1 MSAFAF
7 FGALEIGLLYGLVAL
22 GVYLTFRVL
31 DFPDLSVDGSFPMGA
46 AVAATA
52 IVAGIDPWVATGM
65 AIAAGAATGWVTA
78 FLAVRC
84 GILHLLASILT
95 MIAAFS
101 INIRIMGR
109 PNIALLGEE
118 TILTPFEML
127 GDPMYIRPLVVG
139 VLVLISAWFIVRLLN
154 SDFGLALRATGVNS
168 RMVSAQGGSTSFYTY
183 FGLALS
189 NGFVGFSGALF
200 AQTNSFAD
208 VTSGVGTIVVG
219 LAAVILGQT
228 LIPGRKIWVA
238 VTAVIVGS
246 VLYRLAVAFALS
258 SGMFGLQ
265 ASDLNLVTAVL
276 VAVALIAPK
285 IKGNL
290 KAKKR
295 HSGAQ
300 AQAQAQAQNQS
311 QNQVKQAG
319 QKTAGTVT
327 KTGEVT

>member
-52 IVAGIDPWVATGM
+52 IVAGVNPWLATGM
-65 AIAAGAATGWVTA
+65 AILAGAMTGWVTA

-109 PNIALLGEE
+109 PNLALLGEE
-118 TILTPFEML
+118 TILTPFESL
-127 GDPMYIRPLVVG
+127 GDPMFIRPMVVG
-139 VLVLISAWFIVRLLN
+139 ILVLISSWLVVRLLN
-154 SDFGLALRATGVNS
+154 SDFGLGLRATGVNA
-168 RMVSAQGGSTSFYTY
+168 RMVRAQGGSTSFYTY

-189 NGFVGFSGALF
+189 NGFVGFAGALF

-238 VTAVIVGS
+238 VVEVVVGS

-276 VAVALIAPK
+276 VAIALIAPK
-285 IKGNL
+285 LKGNM
-290 KAKKR
+290 AIKKPVN
-295 HSGAQ
+295 SGA
-300 AQAQAQAQNQS
+300 S
-311 QNQVKQAG
+311 GGKQKSGGAL
-319 QKTAGTVT
+319 
-327 KTGEVT
+327 

>member
-7 FGALEIGLLYGLVAL
+7 FGALEIGLIYGLVAL

-31 DFPDLSVDGSFPMGA
+31 DFPDLTVDGSFPMGA

-52 IVAGIDPWVATGM
+52 IVAGIDPWVATVM
-65 AIAAGAATGWVTA
+65 AIIAASATGWVTA

-109 PNIALLGEE
+109 PNIALLGSD
-118 TILTPFEML
+118 TILTPFETM
-127 GDPMYIRPLVVG
+127 GDSMYIRPLVVG
-139 VLVLISAWFIVRLLN
+139 VLVLFSAWFVIRLLN
-154 SDFGLALRATGVNS
+154 SDFGLGLRATGVNQ
-168 RMVSAQGGSTSFYTY
+168 RMVKAQGANTGFYTY
-183 FGLALS
+183 FALALS
-189 NGFVGFSGALF
+189 NGFVGFAGALF

-208 VTSGVGTIVVG
+208 VTSGTGTIVVG

-238 VTAVIVGS
+238 VCAVIIGS

-258 SGMFGLQ
+258 TGMFGLQ

-285 IKGNL
+285 LKGNMQ
-290 KAKKR
+290 AKK
-295 HSGAQ
+295 GGKPAANQ
-300 AQAQAQAQNQS
+300 AVS
-311 QNQVKQAG
+311 KQANKSG
-319 QKTAGTVT
+319 DVA
-327 KTGEVT
+327 

>member
-7 FGALEIGLLYGLVAL
+7 FGALEIGLVYGLVAL

-52 IVAGIDPWVATGM
+52 IVSGIDPWIATFM
-65 AIAAGAATGWVTA
+65 AIIAGAITGWVTA
-78 FLAVRC
+78 FLTVRC
-84 GILHLLASILT
+84 GILNLLASILT

-109 PNIALLGEE
+109 PNIALIGSD
-118 TILTPFEML
+118 TILTPFESM

-139 VLVLISAWFIVRLLN
+139 ILVLLSSFFVVRMLN
-154 SDFGLALRATGVNS
+154 SDFGLGLRATGVNA
-168 RMVSAQGGSTSFYTY
+168 RMVAAQGASTAFYTY
-183 FGLALS
+183 VGLAIS
-189 NGFVGFSGALF
+189 NGFVGFAGALF

-219 LAAVILGQT
+219 LASVILGQT
-228 LIPGRKIWVA
+228 LLPGRRIWVA
-238 VTAVIVGS
+238 VVAVVLGS

-258 SGMFGLQ
+258 TGMFGLQ

-276 VAVALIAPK
+276 VALALVMPK
-285 IKGNL
+285 VQKRMKTK
-290 KAKKR
+290 KAIGGK
-295 HSGAQ
+295 A
-300 AQAQAQAQNQS
+300 
-311 QNQVKQAG
+311 
-319 QKTAGTVT
+319 
-327 KTGEVT
+327 

>member
-1 MSAFAF
+1 MSFFALI
-7 FGALEIGLLYGLVAL
+7 GTLEIGLVYGLVAL

-52 IVAGIDPWVATGM
+52 IVAGVNPWLATMLAILAGGM
-65 AIAAGAATGWVTA
+65 CGLVTA

-109 PNIALLGEE
+109 PNLALLGDD
-118 TILTPFEML
+118 TILTPFENFAFETGL
-127 GDPMYIRPLVVG
+127 DAGL
-139 VLVLISAWFIVRLLN
+139 VRLAVVLALVIFSGWFVTRLLA
-154 SDFGLALRATGVNS
+154 SDFGLGLRATGVNS
-168 RMVSAQGGSTSFYTY
+168 RMVSAQGGSTALYTY

-189 NGFVGFSGALF
+189 NAFVGFSGALF
-200 AQTNSFAD
+200 AQTNNFAD

-238 VTAVIVGS
+238 VVAVILGS

-265 ASDLNLVTAVL
+265 ASDLNLITAVL
-276 VAVALIAPK
+276 VALALIAPK
-285 IKGNL
+285 MKRNFQR
-290 KAKKR
+290 KKKQTVAAKKL
-295 HSGAQ
+295 A
-300 AQAQAQAQNQS
+300 
-311 QNQVKQAG
+311 
-319 QKTAGTVT
+319 
-327 KTGEVT
+327 

>member
-52 IVAGIDPWVATGM
+52 IVAGVNPWLATGM
-65 AIAAGAATGWVTA
+65 AILAGAMTGWVTA

-109 PNIALLGEE
+109 PNLALLGEE
-118 TILTPFEML
+118 TILTSFESL
-127 GDPMYIRPLVVG
+127 GDPMFIRPLVVG
-139 VLVLISAWFIVRLLN
+139 ILVLISSWLVVRLLN
-154 SDFGLALRATGVNS
+154 SDFGLGLRATGVNA
-168 RMVSAQGGSTSFYTY
+168 RMVRAQGGSTSFYTY

-189 NGFVGFSGALF
+189 NGFVGFAGALF

-238 VTAVIVGS
+238 VVAVIVGS

-276 VAVALIAPK
+276 VAIALIAPK
-285 IKGNL
+285 LKGNMVT
-290 KAKKR
+290 KKPVN
-295 HSGAQ
+295 SGA
-300 AQAQAQAQNQS
+300 S
-311 QNQVKQAG
+311 GGKQKSGGAL
-319 QKTAGTVT
+319 
-327 KTGEVT
+327 

>member
-46 AVAATA
+46 AVAASA
-52 IVAGIDPWVATGM
+52 IVAGVNPWLATGM
-65 AIAAGAATGWVTA
+65 AILAGAMTGWVTA

-109 PNIALLGEE
+109 PNLALLGEE
-118 TILTPFEML
+118 TILTPFESL
-127 GDPMYIRPLVVG
+127 GDPMFIRPLVVG
-139 VLVLISAWFIVRLLN
+139 ILVLISSWLVVRLLN
-154 SDFGLALRATGVNS
+154 SDFGLGLRATGVNA
-168 RMVSAQGGSTSFYTY
+168 RMVRAQGGSTSFYTY

-189 NGFVGFSGALF
+189 NGFVGFAGALF

-238 VTAVIVGS
+238 VVAVIVGS

-276 VAVALIAPK
+276 VAIALIAPK
-285 IKGNL
+285 LKGNM
-290 KAKKR
+290 AIKKPVN
-295 HSGAQ
+295 SGA
-300 AQAQAQAQNQS
+300 S
-311 QNQVKQAG
+311 GGKQKSGGAL
-319 QKTAGTVT
+319 
-327 KTGEVT
+327 

>member
-52 IVAGIDPWVATGM
+52 IVAGINPWVATAL
-65 AIAAGAATGWVTA
+65 AIVAGAATGWVTA

-109 PNIALLGEE
+109 PNMALLGEE
-118 TILTPFEML
+118 TILTPFEAI
-127 GDPMYIRPLVVG
+127 GDPMLVRPLVVG
-139 VLVLISAWFIVRLLN
+139 VLVLISAWFVVRLLN
-154 SDFGLALRATGVNS
+154 SDFGLGLRATGVNA
-168 RMVSAQGGSTSFYTY
+168 RMVSAQGASTAFYTY

-238 VTAVIVGS
+238 VVAVIVGS

-276 VAVALIAPK
+276 VAAALIAPK

-295 HSGAQ
+295 HSSA
-300 AQAQAQAQNQS
+300 
-311 QNQVKQAG
+311 AG
-319 QKTAGTVT
+319 QHAVKSD
-327 KTGEVT
+327 KESGEAV

>member
-7 FGALEIGLLYGLVAL
+7 FGALELGLVYGLVAL

-52 IVAGIDPWVATGM
+52 IVAGVDPWIATGL
-65 AIAAGAATGWVTA
+65 AIIAGGMTGWVTA

-109 PNIALLGEE
+109 PNVALLGEV
-118 TILTPFEML
+118 TILTPFESMGNPML
-127 GDPMYIRPLVVG
+127 IRPLVVG
-139 VLVLISAWFIVRLLN
+139 ILVLFAAFFIIRLLN
-154 SDFGLALRATGVNS
+154 SDFGLGLRATGVNS
-168 RMVSAQGGSTSFYTY
+168 RMVRAQGGSTSFYTY
-183 FGLALS
+183 FALALS
-189 NGFVGFSGALF
+189 NGLVGFAGALF

-219 LAAVILGQT
+219 LASVILGQT

-238 VTAVIVGS
+238 VAAVIIGS

-285 IKGNL
+285 MKSQY
-290 KAKKR
+290 KAKQQLRAARTSKEL
-295 HSGAQ
+295 A
-300 AQAQAQAQNQS
+300 
-311 QNQVKQAG
+311 
-319 QKTAGTVT
+319 
-327 KTGEVT
+327 

>member
-52 IVAGIDPWVATGM
+52 IVAGVNPWLATGM
-65 AIAAGAATGWVTA
+65 AILAGAMTGWVTA

-95 MIAAFS
+95 MISAFS

-109 PNIALLGEE
+109 PNLALLGEE
-118 TILTPFEML
+118 TILTPFESL
-127 GDPMYIRPLVVG
+127 GDPMFIRPLVVG
-139 VLVLISAWFIVRLLN
+139 ILVLISSWLVVRLLN
-154 SDFGLALRATGVNS
+154 SDFGLGLRATGVNA
-168 RMVSAQGGSTSFYTY
+168 RMVRAQGGSTSFYTY

-189 NGFVGFSGALF
+189 NGFVGFAGALF

-238 VTAVIVGS
+238 VVAVIVGS

-276 VAVALIAPK
+276 VAIALIAPK
-285 IKGNL
+285 LKGNM
-290 KAKKR
+290 AIKKPVN
-295 HSGAQ
+295 SGA
-300 AQAQAQAQNQS
+300 S
-311 QNQVKQAG
+311 GGKQKSGGAL
-319 QKTAGTVT
+319 
-327 KTGEVT
+327 

>member
-52 IVAGIDPWVATGM
+52 IVAGINPWIATGM
-65 AIAAGAATGWVTA
+65 AIIAGAMTGWVTA

-109 PNIALLGEE
+109 PNVALLGEE
-118 TILTPFEML
+118 TILTPFETI
-127 GDPMYIRPLVVG
+127 GDPMLMRPLVVG
-139 VLVLISAWFIVRLLN
+139 VLVLISAWFVVRLLN
-154 SDFGLALRATGVNS
+154 SDFGLGLRATGVNA
-168 RMVSAQGGSTSFYTY
+168 RMVKAQGASTAFYTY

-189 NGFVGFSGALF
+189 NGFVGFAGALF

-238 VTAVIVGS
+238 VLAVVLGS

-276 VAVALIAPK
+276 VAFALIAPK

-290 KAKKR
+290 KAKKANAPAKEQQAVDGSKN
-295 HSGAQ
+295 SGDVA
-300 AQAQAQAQNQS
+300 
-311 QNQVKQAG
+311 
-319 QKTAGTVT
+319 
-327 KTGEVT
+327 

>member
-52 IVAGIDPWVATGM
+52 IVAGINPWVATGM
-65 AIAAGAATGWVTA
+65 AIIAGAMTGWVTA

-109 PNIALLGEE
+109 PNVALLGEE
-118 TILTPFEML
+118 TILTPFETM
-127 GDPMYIRPLVVG
+127 GDPMLMRPLVVG
-139 VLVLISAWFIVRLLN
+139 LLVLISAWFVVRLLN
-154 SDFGLALRATGVNS
+154 SDFGLGLRATGVNA
-168 RMVSAQGGSTSFYTY
+168 RMVKAQGASTAFYTY

-238 VTAVIVGS
+238 VLAVVLGS

-276 VAVALIAPK
+276 VAFALIAPK

-290 KAKKR
+290 KAKKANTPVKEQQAVEGSKK
-295 HSGAQ
+295 SGDVA
-300 AQAQAQAQNQS
+300 
-311 QNQVKQAG
+311 
-319 QKTAGTVT
+319 
-327 KTGEVT
+327 

>member
-7 FGALEIGLLYGLVAL
+7 FGAIEIGLIYGLVAL

-65 AIAAGAATGWVTA
+65 AIVAGSMTGWVTA
-78 FLAVRC
+78 FLAIKC

-109 PNIALLGEE
+109 PNMALLGED
-118 TILTPFEML
+118 TILTPFEAM
-127 GDPMYIRPLVVG
+127 GDSMYVRPLVVG
-139 VLVLISAWFIVRLLN
+139 VLVLFSAWFVIRLLN
-154 SDFGLALRATGVNS
+154 SDFGLGLRATGVNS

-189 NGFVGFSGALF
+189 NGFVGFAGALF

-228 LIPGRKIWVA
+228 LIPNRKIWMA
-238 VTAVIVGS
+238 VVAVIVGS

-285 IKGNL
+285 VKGKL
-290 KAKKR
+290 KAKKLSKPIKIEAR
-295 HSGAQ
+295 TESSKSSGEA
-300 AQAQAQAQNQS
+300 
-311 QNQVKQAG
+311 V
-319 QKTAGTVT
+319 
-327 KTGEVT
+327 

>member
-1 MSAFAF
+1 MSSYAF
-7 FGALEIGLLYGLVAL
+7 FGALELGLIYGLVAL

-31 DFPDLSVDGSFPMGA
+31 DFPDLTVDGSFPMGA

-52 IVAGIDPWVATGM
+52 IVSGINPWLATGM
-65 AIAAGAATGWVTA
+65 AILAGGATGWVTA
-78 FLAVRC
+78 FLSVRC

-109 PNIALLGEE
+109 PNIALLGEN
-118 TILTPFEML
+118 TILTSFQSL
-127 GDPMYIRPLVVG
+127 GDPTYVRPLVVG
-139 VLVLISAWFIVRLLN
+139 GVVLLSVIFVIRLLN
-154 SDFGLALRATGVNS
+154 SDFGLGLRATGVNA
-168 RMVSAQGGSTSFYTY
+168 RMVSAQGAKIGFYTY
-183 FGLALS
+183 FALALS
-189 NGFVGFSGALF
+189 NGFVGLAGALF

-228 LIPGRKIWVA
+228 LIPSQKIWLAVVA
-238 VTAVIVGS
+238 VILGS

-276 VAVALIAPK
+276 VAMALIAPK
-285 IKGNL
+285 IKSKMWQRRAISAANS
-290 KAKKR
+290 R
-295 HSGAQ
+295 Q
-300 AQAQAQAQNQS
+300 P
-311 QNQVKQAG
+311 
-319 QKTAGTVT
+319 
-327 KTGEVT
+327 ED

>member
-7 FGALEIGLLYGLVAL
+7 FGALELGLVYGLVAL

-52 IVAGIDPWVATGM
+52 IVAGINPWLATGM
-65 AIAAGAATGWVTA
+65 AIVAGGMTGWVTA

-109 PNIALLGEE
+109 PNVALLGEE
-118 TILTPFEML
+118 TILTPFESI
-127 GDPMYIRPLVVG
+127 GDPMLIRPLVVG
-139 VLVLISAWFIVRLLN
+139 ILVLIAAVFTIRLLN
-154 SDFGLALRATGVNS
+154 SDFGLGLRATGVNA
-168 RMVSAQGGSTSFYTY
+168 RMVRAQGGSTSFYTY

-189 NGFVGFSGALF
+189 NGLVGFAGALF

-238 VTAVIVGS
+238 VVAVIVGS

-265 ASDLNLVTAVL
+265 ASDLNLVTAIL

-285 IKGNL
+285 V
-290 KAKKR
+290 KAKYKAKQQLQQIQQQAR
-295 HSGAQ
+295 DEKEGA
-300 AQAQAQAQNQS
+300 
-311 QNQVKQAG
+311 
-319 QKTAGTVT
+319 
-327 KTGEVT
+327 

>member
-52 IVAGIDPWVATGM
+52 IVAGVNPWLATGM
-65 AIAAGAATGWVTA
+65 AILAGAMTGWMTA

-109 PNIALLGEE
+109 PNLALLGEE
-118 TILTPFEML
+118 TILTPFESL
-127 GDPMYIRPLVVG
+127 GDPMFIRPLVVG
-139 VLVLISAWFIVRLLN
+139 ILVLISSWLVVRLLN
-154 SDFGLALRATGVNS
+154 SDFGLGLRATGVNA
-168 RMVSAQGGSTSFYTY
+168 RMVRAQGGSTSFYTY

-189 NGFVGFSGALF
+189 NGFVGFAGALF

-238 VTAVIVGS
+238 VVAVIVGS

-276 VAVALIAPK
+276 VAIALIAPK
-285 IKGNL
+285 LKGNV
-290 KAKKR
+290 AIKKPVN
-295 HSGAQ
+295 SGA
-300 AQAQAQAQNQS
+300 S
-311 QNQVKQAG
+311 GGKQKSGGAL
-319 QKTAGTVT
+319 
-327 KTGEVT
+327 

>member
-7 FGALEIGLLYGLVAL
+7 FGAIEIGLIYGLVAL

-52 IVAGIDPWVATGM
+52 IVSGINPWLATGM
-65 AIAAGAATGWVTA
+65 AIVAGAATGWVTA

-118 TILTPFEML
+118 TILTPFEMM
-127 GDPMYIRPLVVG
+127 GDSMYIRPIVVG
-139 VLVLISAWFIVRLLN
+139 VLVLISAWFVVRLLN
-154 SDFGLALRATGVNS
+154 SDFGLGLRATGVNA
-168 RMVSAQGGSTSFYTY
+168 RMVKAQGASTALYTY
-183 FGLALS
+183 FCLALS
-189 NGFVGFSGALF
+189 NGFVGFAGALF

-228 LIPGRKIWVA
+228 LIPGRRIWIA
-238 VTAVIVGS
+238 VVAVIVGS

-265 ASDLNLVTAVL
+265 ASDLNLVTAIL
-276 VAVALIAPK
+276 VAAALIAPK

-290 KAKKR
+290 KAKKVGKPVENKANSN
-295 HSGAQ
+295 SG
-300 AQAQAQAQNQS
+300 
-311 QNQVKQAG
+311 
-319 QKTAGTVT
+319 
-327 KTGEVT
+327 KTGKVT

>member
-52 IVAGIDPWVATGM
+52 IVAGINPWVATVM
-65 AIAAGAATGWVTA
+65 AILAGSATGWVTA

-109 PNIALLGEE
+109 PNMALLGEE
-118 TILTPFEML
+118 TILTPFETI
-127 GDPMYIRPLVVG
+127 GDPMLMRPLLVG
-139 VLVLISAWFIVRLLN
+139 VLVLISAWFVVRLLN
-154 SDFGLALRATGVNS
+154 SDFGLGLRATGVNA

-189 NGFVGFSGALF
+189 NGFVGFAGALF

-238 VTAVIVGS
+238 VLAVIVGS

-258 SGMFGLQ
+258 TGMFGLQ

-276 VAVALIAPK
+276 VAIALIAPK
-285 IKGNL
+285 LKGNI
-290 KAKKR
+290 KAKKPNTPAQGKTR
-295 HSGAQ
+295 SVQVEKSGD
-300 AQAQAQAQNQS
+300 
-311 QNQVKQAG
+311 
-319 QKTAGTVT
+319 TV
-327 KTGEVT
+327 

>member
-52 IVAGIDPWVATGM
+52 IVAGVNPWLATGM
-65 AIAAGAATGWVTA
+65 AILAGAMTGWVTA

-109 PNIALLGEE
+109 PNLALLGEE
-118 TILTPFEML
+118 TILTPFESL
-127 GDPMYIRPLVVG
+127 GDPMFIRPLVVG
-139 VLVLISAWFIVRLLN
+139 VLVLISSWLVVRLLN
-154 SDFGLALRATGVNS
+154 SDFGLGLRATGVNA
-168 RMVSAQGGSTSFYTY
+168 RMVRAQGGSTSFYTY

-189 NGFVGFSGALF
+189 NGFVGFAGALF

-238 VTAVIVGS
+238 VVAVIVGS

-276 VAVALIAPK
+276 VAIALIAPK
-285 IKGNL
+285 LKGNM
-290 KAKKR
+290 AIKKPVNAGA
-295 HSGAQ
+295 SGG
-300 AQAQAQAQNQS
+300 
-311 QNQVKQAG
+311 KQKSGGAL
-319 QKTAGTVT
+319 
-327 KTGEVT
+327 

>member
-52 IVAGIDPWVATGM
+52 IVAGINPWVATGM
-65 AIAAGAATGWVTA
+65 AIIAGAMTGWVTA

-109 PNIALLGEE
+109 PNVALLGEE
-118 TILTPFEML
+118 TILTPFETM
-127 GDPMYIRPLVVG
+127 GDPMLIRPLVVG
-139 VLVLISAWFIVRLLN
+139 LLVLISAWFVVRLLN
-154 SDFGLALRATGVNS
+154 SDFGLGLRATGVNA
-168 RMVSAQGGSTSFYTY
+168 RMVKAQGASTAFYTY

-238 VTAVIVGS
+238 VLAVVLGS

-276 VAVALIAPK
+276 VAFALIAPK

-290 KAKKR
+290 KAKKANTPVKEQQAVEGNKK
-295 HSGAQ
+295 SGDVA
-300 AQAQAQAQNQS
+300 
-311 QNQVKQAG
+311 
-319 QKTAGTVT
+319 
-327 KTGEVT
+327 

>member
-52 IVAGIDPWVATGM
+52 IVAGVNPWLATGM
-65 AIAAGAATGWVTA
+65 AILAGAMTGWVTA

-109 PNIALLGEE
+109 PNLALLGEE
-118 TILTPFEML
+118 TILTPFESL
-127 GDPMYIRPLVVG
+127 GDPMFIRPLVVG
-139 VLVLISAWFIVRLLN
+139 ILVLISSWLVVRLLN
-154 SDFGLALRATGVNS
+154 SDFGLGLRATGVNAC
-168 RMVSAQGGSTSFYTY
+168 MVRAQGGSTSFYTY

-189 NGFVGFSGALF
+189 NGFVGFAGALF

-238 VTAVIVGS
+238 VVAVIVGS

-276 VAVALIAPK
+276 VAIALIAPK
-285 IKGNL
+285 LKGNM
-290 KAKKR
+290 AIKKPVN
-295 HSGAQ
+295 SGA
-300 AQAQAQAQNQS
+300 S
-311 QNQVKQAG
+311 GGKQKSGGAL
-319 QKTAGTVT
+319 
-327 KTGEVT
+327 

>member
-52 IVAGIDPWVATGM
+52 IVSGINPWVATFM
-65 AIAAGAATGWVTA
+65 AIIAGAATGWVTA

-109 PNIALLGEE
+109 PNVALLGEE
-118 TILTPFEML
+118 TILTPFEMI
-127 GDPMYIRPLVVG
+127 GDPMLVRPLIVG
-139 VLVLISAWFIVRLLN
+139 VLVLISAWFVVRLLN
-154 SDFGLALRATGVNS
+154 SDFGLGLRATGVNA
-168 RMVSAQGGSTSFYTY
+168 RMVSAQGASTAFYTY

-189 NGFVGFSGALF
+189 NGFVGFAGALF

-228 LIPGRKIWVA
+228 LIPGRRIWVA
-238 VTAVIVGS
+238 VVAVIVGS

-258 SGMFGLQ
+258 TGMFGLQ

-276 VAVALIAPK
+276 VAAALIAPK

-290 KAKKR
+290 KSKKL
-295 HSGAQ
+295 SPPADG
-300 AQAQAQAQNQS
+300 
-311 QNQVKQAG
+311 KQK
-319 QKTAGTVT
+319 QDKES
-327 KTGEVT
+327 GEVV

>member
-52 IVAGIDPWVATGM
+52 IVAGVNPWIATGM
-65 AIAAGAATGWVTA
+65 AILAGAMTGWVTA

-109 PNIALLGEE
+109 PNLALLGEE
-118 TILTPFEML
+118 TILTPFESL
-127 GDPMYIRPLVVG
+127 GDPMFIRPLVVG
-139 VLVLISAWFIVRLLN
+139 ILVLISSWLVVRLLN
-154 SDFGLALRATGVNS
+154 SDFGLGLRATGVNA
-168 RMVSAQGGSTSFYTY
+168 RMVRAQGGSTSFYTY

-189 NGFVGFSGALF
+189 NGFVGFAGALF

-238 VTAVIVGS
+238 VVAVIVGS

-276 VAVALIAPK
+276 VAIALIAPK
-285 IKGNL
+285 LRGNMAIKKPVN
-290 KAKKR
+290 
-295 HSGAQ
+295 SG
-300 AQAQAQAQNQS
+300 S
-311 QNQVKQAG
+311 SGGKQKSGGAL
-319 QKTAGTVT
+319 
-327 KTGEVT
+327 